1 MSTRLF
7 TVKEVS
13 QRTGFSVPALK
24 QAIRQDYDHGQER
37 LPRLAAK
44 QARARG
50 NGIEYRIPEEALAN
64 FIDALPDA

>member
-7 TVKEVS
+7 TVAEVAE
-13 QRTGFSVPALK
+13 RTGFSPRTIK
-24 QAIRQDYDHGQER
+24 QAIRQDYKPGQER

-44 QARARG
+44 QGRRNA
-50 NGIEYRIPEEALAN
+50 NGYQYLVPEDALAD